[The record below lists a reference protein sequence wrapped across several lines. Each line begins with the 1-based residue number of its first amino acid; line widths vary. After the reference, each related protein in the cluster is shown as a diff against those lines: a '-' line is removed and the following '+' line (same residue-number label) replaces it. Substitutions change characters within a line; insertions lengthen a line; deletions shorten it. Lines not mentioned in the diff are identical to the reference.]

1 MNTPFNQYNEVLDYF
16 VTRGLA
22 AKVSFLHLEMA
33 CGGVFL
39 KHQINRN
46 ADMELLKFI
55 HDFTITGAFIII
67 ALIPRLIFAV
77 AEAKRMAE
85 HKR

>member
-1 MNTPFNQYNEVLDYF
+1 M
-16 VTRGLA
+16 
-22 AKVSFLHLEMA
+22 K
-33 CGGVFL
+33 
-39 KHQINRN
+39 
-46 ADMELLKFI
+46 LLKFI

-67 ALIPRLIFAV
+67 ALIPRLIVAV